1 GRINPRAYRHRAT
14 NPPPNS
20 TFGCRGCLRV
30 HDSVVFNEIHV
41 THPTP
46 LTGVHQAVTYLSE
59 RTGGPNTY
67 NFAVC
72 LKDPTN
78 TVIGLLGSPSYPEI
92 GYRFSPAHAGKGYAT
107 EALLAFTP
115 ALFAVMPVDQTFAEA
130 HVDTENV
137 PSLKLLERCGWQR
150 WGGVEER
157 AYTSPLLGLRD
168 SVCYR
173 IAREGHRLDDLV
185 NKEEEEAFVPDLQ

>member
-1 GRINPRAYRHRAT
+1 MAT
-14 NPPPNS
+14 SAQEPIITERLILRQIQPS
-20 TFGCRGCLRV
+20 DAEAVFGFMSLPSVLRYT
-30 HDSVVFNEIHV
+30 SRK
-41 THPTP
+41 P
-46 LTGVHQAVTYLSE
+46 LTEVHQATTYLSE
-59 RTGGPNTY
+59 RTSGPNIY

-92 GYRFSPAHAGKGYAT
+92 GYLFSPTYASKGYAT
-107 EALLAFTP
+107 EALIAFTP
-115 ALFAVMPVDQTFAEA
+115 ALFAAMPVEQTFAEA

-137 PSLKLLERCGWQR
+137 ASIKLLERCGWQR
-150 WGGVEER
+150 WGEVEER

-173 IAREGHRLDDLV
+173 IAREEYKLEDLV
-185 NKEEEEAFVPDLQ
+185 NKEEEEAFVPDLR